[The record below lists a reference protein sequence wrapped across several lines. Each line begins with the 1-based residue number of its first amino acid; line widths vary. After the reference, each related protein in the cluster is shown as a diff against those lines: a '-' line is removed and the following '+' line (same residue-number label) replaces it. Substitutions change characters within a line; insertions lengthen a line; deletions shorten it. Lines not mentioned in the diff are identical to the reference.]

1 MRIMINTKPVFVGC
15 SYQVQSLVSASAPSP
30 LTSGLVSLLYAASYT
45 KQIIN
50 PVLLVYI
57 EFFLH

>member
-1 MRIMINTKPVFVGC
+1 MNIKPVFVGC